1 MGFLY
6 PRTITIQGRITY
18 ARSGVQPMRE
28 ANTSQTLP
36 VALNVP
42 CSIQYD
48 RAGQPPITADP
59 LDPEYRGTWKILIGQ
74 RNAVAFGVP
83 GPGAIRNGDVLT
95 DDVGGGYKVS
105 QAYWNSLGWN
115 LKCEGLQK

>member
-1 MGFLY
+1 MSFMF
-6 PRTITIQGRITY
+6 PRTITIQGRVTP
-18 ARSGVQPMRE
+18 ARAGVQPLRE
-28 ANTSQTLP
+28 ANGSQTTP
-36 VALNVP
+36 VATNVP

-48 RAGQPPITADP
+48 QAGQAPLTGLP
-59 LDPEYRGTWKILIGQ
+59 LDPEYRGTWKIFIGQ

-83 GPGAIRNGDVLT
+83 GPGSIRNGDVLT
-95 DDVGGGYKVS
+95 DDIGGGYKVS